1 MSSEQKL
8 KEGDSVIFGQELSGR
23 TDLLFFTDRHQV
35 YKSCVNDFADTKASV
50 MGDYVPAKL
59 EMEQDEKIIK
69 MIPTEDYSGHI
80 VLFFRNGKCAK
91 VPLSSFETK
100 TKRRK
105 LANAYFD
112 GSELVAMYKIDEDC
126 EFILQSAAGKILIF
140 NTALVL
146 PKAARDTQ
154 GVQVM
159 RLTRTEL
166 ETAKPY
172 EEGMIEDAEKYMS
185 KTVPAAGAMSQ
196 LDINQITFE

>member
-1 MSSEQKL
+1 
-8 KEGDSVIFGQELSGR
+8 
-23 TDLLFFTDRHQV
+23 
-35 YKSCVNDFADTKASV
+35 

-59 EMEQDEKIIK
+59 EMDADEHIIK

-80 VLFFRNGKCAK
+80 ILFFRNGKCAK

-112 GSELVAMYKIDEDC
+112 GSELTAIYELPEDRD
-126 EFILQSAAGKILIF
+126 FILQSAAGKILIF

-172 EEGMIEDAEKYMS
+172 EEGMIDDADKYRS
-185 KTVPAAGAMSQ
+185 KTVPAAGAASM
-196 LDINQITFE
+196 LDINQITFD